1 MASLADINSA
11 PFILIE
17 KRQEE
22 IVPDLKLLDE
32 AELQRHSR
40 FLDTRKK
47 QEFLAGRSFL
57 KQELAE
63 MLGEAP
69 ASILLSIS
77 DNGKPFY
84 DMEEG
89 KQVHFNLSHGDGC
102 FLLGLSFSP
111 IGVDLEKKREVSF
124 EVMQPILGEGEVLQL
139 IKIPDTDR
147 SVQLLKLF
155 TAKEAFIKATDKRYG
170 LNEIGFTYSNGS
182 WMLTSPKC
190 KMYFESVEHT
200 ELVIAVCIDQE

>member
-1 MASLADINSA
+1 MASLADIHGA

-22 IVPDLKLLDE
+22 IVPDLELLDE

-40 FLDTRKK
+40 YLDNRKK

-57 KQELAE
+57 KQELAGI
-63 MLGEAP
+63 LGKAP
-69 ASILLSIS
+69 ASISLSIS

-84 DMEEG
+84 DLEEG
-89 KQVHFNLSHGDGC
+89 KQVHFNLSHGGGY

-124 EVMQPILGEGEVLQL
+124 EVMQPILGDGEALQL
-139 IKIPDTDR
+139 AEIPDGER
-147 SVQLLKLF
+147 SGQLLNLF

-170 LNEIGFTYSNGS
+170 LSEIGFSYSNGS
-182 WMLTSPKC
+182 WKLTSPKC
-190 KMYFESVEHT
+190 TVYFESVDHT
-200 ELVIAVCIDQE
+200 ELVIAVCVDQG